1 MRKIHIYA
9 VAGAIGLTTSAMA
22 QNSETSAPAEAPA
35 PAAAIEYSALAGL
48 NPPVA
53 AGDIIGRPY
62 RILGVVSANVRKAT
76 IFSPSPS
83 QAHVYREL
91 WERAERLGAD
101 AVINAQYGNARVTA
115 ISWGA
120 RRSEGQAIK
129 FLTDAEIAA
138 RGGAPATPEPS
149 Q

>member
-1 MRKIHIYA
+1 M
-9 VAGAIGLTTSAMA
+9 VAGDVT
-22 QNSETSAPAEAPA
+22 
-35 PAAAIEYSALAGL
+35 
-48 NPPVA
+48 
-53 AGDIIGRPY
+53 GRPY

-76 IFSPSPS
+76 IFSRSPS

-101 AVINAQYGNARVTA
+101 AVINARYGDARITA
-115 ISWGA
+115 MSWGA

-138 RGGAPATPEPS
+138 RGEPRRNRRRTNATVEDKLSAAALRSPCPATAS
-149 Q
+149 RSSARRAKGAWQTALSSRRWFGMR